1 MWKTISITDV
11 ITYKGDKKINVYEG
25 ARGLPRALLN
35 KKLFS
40 PNENAEK

>member
-11 ITYKGDKKINVYEG
+11 ITYKG